1 MSRDKKLK
9 IWDKVEGENS
19 WKEACSRTF
28 PSSVTALDVSPAG
41 LILLGFESG
50 DISVAARRGNEI
62 DVLCELPRDQC
73 ATLTINTLQWRP
85 GVKELMFAA
94 CSEDNSLLIVSV
106 CEGLSTSS
114 CDSGIRE
121 P

>member
-1 MSRDKKLK
+1 M
-9 IWDKVEGENS
+9 S

-62 DVLCELPRDQC
+62 EVVCELPRDQC

-85 GVKELMFAA
+85 GVKELIFAA

-106 CEGLSTSS
+106 CDELSTST
-114 CDSGIRE
+114 CDGDIRE